1 MQAEFSGT
9 CEDNY
14 LEIRLGQWNGKV
26 VKKFCSGDSSG
37 SVSTNSNGVYVK
49 WVKKKG
55 TTSSFSGKWTAT
67 TVTCCSKIVVETP
80 WDNWNGIYNFD
91 EAAGHYK
98 QESGDKILYQKIN
111 FDNSYSGWFIG
122 PDEKQASILNPV
134 LLTTFVNLSFPNRN
148 NVRTTQ
154 LVR

>member
-14 LEIRLGQWNGKV
+14 LEIRLGRWNGKV

-55 TTSSFSGKWTAT
+55 TTSSFSAKWTAT

-80 WDNWNGIYNFD
+80 WESENGIYNFD
-91 EAAGHYK
+91 EAKGHYK
-98 QESGDKILYQKIN
+98 QESGDHILFQAQNIG
-111 FDNSYSGWFIG
+111 FASGSFSGWFFGKDVGKGIG
-122 PDEKQASILNPV
+122 VLNPV
-134 LLTTFVNLSFPNRN
+134 LLT
-148 NVRTTQ
+148 
-154 LVR
+154 

>member
-1 MQAEFSGT
+1 M
-9 CEDNY
+9 DNY
-14 LEIRLGQWNGKV
+14 LEIVRGDKDNCKV
-26 VKKFCSGDSSG
+26 MKKFCPGDTAT

-111 FDNSYSGWFIG
+111 FDNSYSGWLIG
-122 PDEKQASILNPV
+122 PNEKYASVLNPV